1 VNILISW
8 PTSRRSAF
16 AAAQCLPVFK
26 AEEFPGCPP
35 DPLAPPCMRHR
46 LLPVTGWFRHGAPD
60 LVLAPHVCGFSRE
73 SEPCMGPILLFKST
87 PRVHNADYG
96 LRAFVD
102 MDVFDPHV
110 LLALAAVSIQST
122 NLLQVELQELLGKG
136 VP

>member
-1 VNILISW
+1 
-8 PTSRRSAF
+8 
-16 AAAQCLPVFK
+16 
-26 AEEFPGCPP
+26 
-35 DPLAPPCMRHR
+35 
-46 LLPVTGWFRHGAPD
+46 
-60 LVLAPHVCGFSRE
+60 
-73 SEPCMGPILLFKST
+73 MGPILLFKST